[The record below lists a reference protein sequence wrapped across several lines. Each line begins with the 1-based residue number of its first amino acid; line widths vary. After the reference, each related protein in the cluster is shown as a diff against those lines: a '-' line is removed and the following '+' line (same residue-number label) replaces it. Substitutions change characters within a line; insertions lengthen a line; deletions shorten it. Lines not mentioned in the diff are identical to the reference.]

1 MATEFSVDILPQTL
15 LGIMI
20 TQMPEKT
27 DYAPGESF
35 DAKGMIV
42 SGFYDSGMIEPIRSY
57 AISPDRPLQEGD
69 VAILISSVDKTA
81 VVPIKV
87 GEMFRPKPAE
97 PQPWRQSARPLT
109 RLFLR
114 QNRSQQIRPR
124 GSLRRRLGSMTC
136 SALPTACLAVPG
148 IKSCIH
154 AWFWVHAA

>member
-1 MATEFSVDILPQTL
+1 
-15 LGIMI
+15 MI

-87 GEMFRPKPAE
+87 GEMFRPKP
-97 PQPWRQSARPLT
+97 
-109 RLFLR
+109 
-114 QNRSQQIRPR
+114 QNRS
-124 GSLRRRLGSMTC
+124 LGDSQ
-136 SALPTACLAVPG
+136 PDP
-148 IKSCIH
+148 
-154 AWFWVHAA
+154 